1 MSARFSFPVAI
12 MTQAVGTAVLQCPG
26 GPPPASETGSASP
39 LKLVHYPIIQESDR
53 SGGASRA
60 HADTYRLWKTRIMV
74 SASTWSEGWEL
85 ELVRQT
91 SPGNPLAAVLQ
102 SLTLPF

>member
-1 MSARFSFPVAI
+1 MKSA
-12 MTQAVGTAVLQCPG
+12 
-26 GPPPASETGSASP
+26 
-39 LKLVHYPIIQESDR
+39 
-53 SGGASRA
+53 
-60 HADTYRLWKTRIMV
+60 W
-74 SASTWSEGWEL
+74 TWSEGWEL